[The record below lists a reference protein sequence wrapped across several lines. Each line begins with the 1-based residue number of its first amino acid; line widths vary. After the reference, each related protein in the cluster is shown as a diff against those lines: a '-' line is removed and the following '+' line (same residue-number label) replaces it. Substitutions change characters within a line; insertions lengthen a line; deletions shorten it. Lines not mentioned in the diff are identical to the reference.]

1 MVGGVFM
8 ANLDSS
14 SILSAAS
21 SGSSAAV
28 SSGSSKDSLAPLQLK
43 RQLARLIR
51 ERGLTGAELARRSGI
66 PKQSISDWLAGVR
79 PRNISQVKKIAD
91 TLGIGLT
98 ELCFGPENAEL
109 PKLADPL
116 AGYTSAPRSVSQ
128 SNANWLD
135 SVIDLIFGHTEELM
149 VFCDSKGIIRKV
161 SRRWAELLG
170 WSQSELLGM
179 NAMGLVHPDDQERIR
194 ELARNHPTTE
204 PGGPSGIVIRVNDRS
219 GRYLK
224 VRHHFRVLGTLGG
237 IPGGAPG
244 PVLAFS
250 QVTTE

>member
-1 MVGGVFM
+1 M
-8 ANLDSS
+8 ANLDSN
-14 SILSAAS
+14 SILSLGASAPSAPIPPASPAA
-21 SGSSAAV
+21 
-28 SSGSSKDSLAPLQLK
+28 LAPLQLK

-98 ELCFGPENAEL
+98 ELCFGSDSAEL
-109 PKLADPL
+109 PKLSL
-116 AGYTSAPRSVSQ
+116 AASTSGAT
-128 SNANWLD
+128 WLD
-135 SVIDLIFGHTEELM
+135 AVTDLIFGHTEELM
-149 VFCDSKGIIRKV
+149 VFCDSEGVIRKV

-179 NAMGLVHPDDQERIR
+179 NAMGLVHPDDQERLK

-224 VRHHFRVLGTLGG
+224 VRHHFRVLGQSSGVR
-237 IPGGAPG
+237 G

-250 QVTTE
+250 QIAGE